1 MTSTSKESFKVN
13 EEKFSVFILY
23 APKQKLK
30 KPTIFPTPFSLNDSY
45 REEEEIDN
53 LENNTN
59 SFEEKNLND
68 YIIYPN

>member
-30 KPTIFPTPFSLNDSY
+30 KPTIFLTPFSLNDSY

-59 SFEEKNLND
+59 SFEEKNLSD